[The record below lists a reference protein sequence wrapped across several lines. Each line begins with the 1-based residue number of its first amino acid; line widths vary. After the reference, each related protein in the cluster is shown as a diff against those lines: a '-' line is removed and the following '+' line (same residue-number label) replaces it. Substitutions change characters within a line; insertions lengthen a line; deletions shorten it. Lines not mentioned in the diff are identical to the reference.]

1 MRIIWIG
8 ESNLKK
14 KLIWIISIIAAIL
27 VLFIIALIVK
37 NATGESDDKNT
48 YEVYKAKHE
57 SPLTMQGKAS
67 PDSVKSYL
75 NNSSVGD
82 YLYPTVSD
90 GQSVVKGQQL
100 ISYDTSGN
108 SRQQLVDKVNQ
119 AQEAK
124 NQAPNDTKA
133 QSELTKANDALNQ
146 FDKQVNDSMYAS
158 FPGKIDI
165 IQSNEPNDGE
175 TIMQLISNEPQIKT
189 TVSEFDINKLEK
201 GKQVDFTINN
211 NGEKGTGQIKKI
223 SELPTSYEDS
233 LQGQGNA
240 GGASGMQGAGD
251 ASDDGQAGGGGQA
264 SNPVVNDV
272 GGKGNSNDASKY
284 NVISGN
290 LSKPVRAGFSLDVS
304 VKSNDIKLPPSVLT
318 KDNYVFVVNKNNKIE
333 KRKIEIKESDG
344 EKYVKSG
351 LKEGERLVKH
361 PKSSLKDGDKI
372 EVKK

>member
-1 MRIIWIG
+1 M
-8 ESNLKK
+8 
-14 KLIWIISIIAAIL
+14 
-27 VLFIIALIVK
+27 
-37 NATGESDDKNT
+37 
-48 YEVYKAKHE
+48 
-57 SPLTMQGKAS
+57 
-67 PDSVKSYL
+67 
-75 NNSSVGD
+75 
-82 YLYPTVSD
+82 
-90 GQSVVKGQQL
+90 
-100 ISYDTSGN
+100 
-108 SRQQLVDKVNQ
+108 
-119 AQEAK
+119 
-124 NQAPNDTKA
+124 
-133 QSELTKANDALNQ
+133 
-146 FDKQVNDSMYAS
+146 
-158 FPGKIDI
+158 
-165 IQSNEPNDGE
+165 
-175 TIMQLISNEPQIKT
+175 
-189 TVSEFDINKLEK
+189 
-201 GKQVDFTINN
+201 
-211 NGEKGTGQIKKI
+211 
-223 SELPTSYEDS
+223 
-233 LQGQGNA
+233 QGQGNA

-284 NVISGN
+284 NVIIGN

>member
-1 MRIIWIG
+1 MG

-14 KLIWIISIIAAIL
+14 KLIWIISIIAAVL

-75 NNSSVGD
+75 NNSSIGD

-119 AQEAK
+119 AQEAR
-124 NQAPNDTKA
+124 NQAPNDPKA

-146 FDKQVNDSMYAS
+146 FDKQINDSMFAS

-189 TVSEFDINKLEK
+189 TVSEFDINKIEK

-211 NGEKGTGQIKKI
+211 SGEKGTGQIKKI

-233 LQGQGNA
+233 LQGQGNTA
-240 GGASGMQGAGD
+240 GASDMSGAGD
-251 ASDDGQAGGGGQA
+251 ESEGGQAGSGQA

-284 NVISGN
+284 NVIISN
-290 LSKPVRAGFSLDVS
+290 LSKPVRAGFSLDIS
-304 VKSNDIKLPPSVLT
+304 VKSNNIKLPSSVLS
-318 KDNYVFVVNKNNKIE
+318 KDNYVFVVNKDNKVE

-351 LKEGERLVKH
+351 LKKGERLVKH

-372 EVKK
+372 EVEK